1 MRPLSVT
8 TDGLDTSFDVDRA
21 GLFSPVPSDV
31 GSSVSKIGTASAI
44 GDIREQLD
52 NMGMSFNCPLLP
64 PRIE

>member
-1 MRPLSVT
+1 MT
-8 TDGLDTSFDVDRA
+8 TDGLDTSFDVDSVVGNRA

-52 NMGMSFNCPLLP
+52 SMGMSFNCPLLP